1 MFDGCDMRLARM
13 VKAHEIWMT
22 FFIYTNEIWIST
34 KKKNEIWMTTM
45 RKAKRL
51 IYICDEKFE
60 IRYMIEI

>member
-22 FFIYTNEIWIST
+22 FFLYT
-34 KKKNEIWMTTM
+34 NEIWMTTM

-51 IYICDEKFE
+51 IYIYVM
-60 IRYMIEI
+60 RNLR